1 MVRFELKHGKPTW
14 KGTGRGRGWGGIFSF
29 FSRWHAPRTSSEES
43 RAHSLF
49 SAPSSTTPSPT
60 PHDVDRTNSSCL
72 LSRCLILPLS
82 TPGPSLPFPASLV
95 PQETRPFR
103 SNHLGPQAGSTGHRA
118 QGAGRDE
125 RDCVPPP
132 RPGRAGRV
140 RDSAPCPLPLQLLPG
155 SRSHSISFPLTLV
168 MG

>member
-1 MVRFELKHGKPTW
+1 MEGHGVGVGVGGHLFIFLSLARSKNVQ
-14 KGTGRGRGWGGIFSF
+14 RGKQS
-29 FSRWHAPRTSSEES
+29 SQPVLCSLPNDPR
-43 RAHSLF
+43 
-49 SAPSSTTPSPT
+49 PT

-155 SRSHSISFPLTLV
+155 SISFPLTLV